1 MGTKNSL
8 SGAVAAL
15 AANTIFGFSFI
26 FGKIALKAAH
36 PLIILSVRFITA
48 FAVMN
53 ILLLSGRIKI
63 NLKGRKKGKLI
74 AMGTA
79 QPLVYFLCE
88 LYGLSMVSSALSGVI
103 IAIVPVA
110 VMLLAAVFLGEKP
123 SALQVG
129 CTVLSIAG
137 VAAISALSNDGGKNR
152 TLGILLL
159 AAAVLSS
166 AVFNILSRSQS
177 AEFSPFERTYV
188 MFSVGAV
195 GFTAVSTAVLRSKFI
210 PELLRAF
217 SDADFW
223 IAEFYL
229 AVLSSVAAF
238 LLYNYSTTRIS
249 AIRSSSFSNIITV
262 VSVLAGVFILGE
274 KFTAMQFVLCGLIIL
289 GVWGTNFDLGQ
300 SKN

>member
-1 MGTKNSL
+1 MNTNSGFK
-8 SGAVAAL
+8 GAAAAL

-26 FGKIALKAAH
+26 FGKMALKTAH
-36 PLIILSVRFITA
+36 PLIILSVRFIIA

-74 AMGTA
+74 AMGIA

-88 LYGLSMVSSALSGVI
+88 LYGLSLVSSALSGVI
-103 IAIVPVA
+103 IALAPVA

-123 SALQVG
+123 SLLQAF
-129 CTVLSIAG
+129 CTVLSIVG
-137 VAAISALSNDGGKNR
+137 VAAISVVSNDGAKSH
-152 TLGILLL
+152 TLGVLLL
-159 AAAVLSS
+159 LAAVLSS

-188 MFSVGAV
+188 MFSIGAV
-195 GFTAVSTAVLRSKFI
+195 GFTAVSAAVLRSKFV
-210 PELLRAF
+210 PELLKAF
-217 SDADFW
+217 SSAEFW
-223 IAEFYL
+223 IAMFYL

-274 KFTAMQFVLCGLIIL
+274 SFNALQFVLCGLIIL
-289 GVWGTNFDLGQ
+289 GVWGTNITKD
-300 SKN
+300 K